1 VTVIQASADL
11 DDQLN
16 SIIETSWV
24 VEWTL
29 EDTRAL
35 LEKLQGMSFTVQI
48 DDQSIEEVKGIH
60 SAFFA
65 NEKKL
70 IQEAQQDIEKTL
82 SQHQAK

>member
-1 VTVIQASADL
+1 MIQASADL